1 MLKPC
6 FLEKMFSRDLF
17 GSLSTKMNRKTELLA
32 LPQKREKIAK
42 LWKINK
48 RQIVISKVLLRLN
61 VVRMDD
67 ATIVNVI

>member
-17 GSLSTKMNRKTELLA
+17 GRLSTKMNRRTELLT

-42 LWKINK
+42 L
-48 RQIVISKVLLRLN
+48 
-61 VVRMDD
+61 
-67 ATIVNVI
+67 